1 MSINSDVVQGFY
13 RDYFSYLP
21 DSISL
26 AHWGH
31 KLPSTRIAT
40 SGSTFTL
47 ALGVDN
53 VFKLGK

>member
-21 DSISL
+21 DSIGL
-26 AHWGH
+26 ANWEY
-31 KLPSTRIAT
+31 KLPSTGIAT

-47 ALGVDN
+47 TSGVDN
-53 VFKLGK
+53 VFRLGK

>member
-13 RDYFSYLP
+13 RNYFSYLP
-21 DSISL
+21 DFIGL
-26 AHWGH
+26 ANWEY

-53 VFKLGK
+53 VFRLGK